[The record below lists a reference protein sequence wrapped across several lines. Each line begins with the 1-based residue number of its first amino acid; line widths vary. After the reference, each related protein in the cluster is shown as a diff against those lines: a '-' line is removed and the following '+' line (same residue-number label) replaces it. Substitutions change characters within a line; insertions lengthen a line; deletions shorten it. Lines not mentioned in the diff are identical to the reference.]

1 MAIFDGSEW
10 LRKGGPTDSPLQLGK
25 AQSIFH
31 VLCVHCLKLLVL
43 FFLLIVHHCTIILHL
58 YNVFVERPGIVL
70 GLNEVEKSPALSK
83 DATHG

>member
-1 MAIFDGSEW
+1 LAKERRAYGQSTAAWQRADSDRRAFAIDFSC
-10 LRKGGPTDSPLQLGK
+10 
-25 AQSIFH
+25 A
-31 VLCVHCLKLLVL
+31 LCSFLKLPVL